1 MKNIFSLIIVLSLVV
16 NVIAQDKTVKAFT
29 VKEAVDYALL
39 NNTTVKNGKLGIDQA
54 KWRNLEIITTGLPQ
68 IAANLDYM
76 YYFKQPQSPA
86 LSKLFSD
93 TSQAS
98 SKIYNYL
105 AKQGVIAG
113 DPTIANILTQSFN
126 DSKDSETSFVLPH
139 NLSAGLQLTQLIFD
153 GRYVFGVKAAKDL
166 MKTSRLSSQMS
177 DLDVKYSVMKAY
189 YQARAAQEAKSLLQD
204 NLKLIEKLVTDTRA
218 FYKEGLIEELDVN
231 RLELVQATLESQVN
245 LQNQMAEV
253 AVANLKFQMGLPLND
268 EIVLKDNLTELKA
281 EVPQQLVS
289 QFDATK
295 RVEYE
300 LLETAVRLQGYD
312 VKQKQVQYYP
322 SLYGFLNYG
331 WQAQTEKFG
340 DFFKS
345 TTTTYPDG
353 DTRTRNAWFDQ
364 GLVGFTLK
372 VPIFD
377 SGLKLAQ
384 VRQAKLEQQKIQ
396 NNFENFKNASDL
408 QFRAAQ
414 SGFNTAIADEINTTR
429 TEELSKRI
437 FNTNSIKFKEGV
449 GSSFEF
455 VQSEQ
460 EYVTNQLKHI
470 QSTLNML
477 NAKADLDKALGV
489 N

>member
-1 MKNIFSLIIVLSLVV
+1 MKNIFSVLIILSFAVSV
-16 NVIAQDKTVKAFT
+16 FAQDKAVKTFT
-29 VKEAVDYALL
+29 VKEAVEYALQ
-39 NNTTVKNGKLGIDQA
+39 NNTAAKNGKLGVDQA
-54 KWRNLEIITTGLPQ
+54 KWRNLEIITQGLPQ
-68 IAANLDYM
+68 ISANLDYT

-98 SKIYNYL
+98 SKIYSYL
-105 AKQGVIAG
+105 AQQGVIAG

-126 DSKDSETSFVLPH
+126 ASKDSKISFVLPH
-139 NLSAGLQLTQLIFD
+139 NLNAGLQLTQLIFD

-177 DLDVKYSVMKAY
+177 DVDVKYSVMKAY
-189 YQARAAQEAKSLLQD
+189 YQAQAAQEAKSLLQD
-204 NLKLIEKLVTDTRA
+204 NLKLIEKLANDTRA
-218 FYKEGLIEELDVN
+218 IYKEGLIEELDVN
-231 RLELVQATLESQVN
+231 RLELVQVNLESQIN

-253 AVANLKFQMGLPLND
+253 ALANLKFQMGLPLSD

-281 EVPQQLVS
+281 DVPQQLVS
-289 QFDATK
+289 QFDPTK

-312 VKQKQVQYYP
+312 MKQKRVQYYP

-331 WQAQTEKFG
+331 WQAQTERFG

-353 DTRTRNAWFDQ
+353 DTRKRNAWYDQ
-364 GLVGFTLK
+364 GLVGITLK

-384 VRQAKLEQQKIQ
+384 VKQAKIEQMKSQ
-396 NNFENFKNASDL
+396 NSFENFKSASEL

-414 SGFNTAIADEINTTR
+414 SGFNSAIADEMNTTR
-429 TEELSKRI
+429 MQELSKRI
-437 FNTNSIKFKEGV
+437 FNTNSVKFKEGV

-489 N
+489 Q